1 MKRKNMLNYKK
12 TNLGKNTFQFEVFV
26 PKNQIEKKYEEV
38 FNLLAK
44 ELEVP
49 GFRKGKTPK
58 EIAKQKIKKE
68 TVYQELIKRILPEIY
83 QELLKQENLKPFV
96 TPKIELLKAKEGKD
110 WQIRIT
116 VAEKPKITLPDYKKI
131 IKNLKAEEKKK
142 DIWVPGKTEEKK
154 EKSSSEEETG
164 KLLNK
169 IFDLLI
175 KSTKIEISEL
185 IIEEEL
191 EKRLTRLVD
200 DIRKIGLTVEAYL
213 KSKNETIET
222 IKRRFTREIE
232 DLYKLELALDK
243 IADLEKI
250 TVNQTDLDLLFK
262 NIKDEKD
269 RQEAIK
275 NSYFYASIL
284 RRKKTIDF
292 ILSL

>member
-1 MKRKNMLNYKK
+1 MLNYKK